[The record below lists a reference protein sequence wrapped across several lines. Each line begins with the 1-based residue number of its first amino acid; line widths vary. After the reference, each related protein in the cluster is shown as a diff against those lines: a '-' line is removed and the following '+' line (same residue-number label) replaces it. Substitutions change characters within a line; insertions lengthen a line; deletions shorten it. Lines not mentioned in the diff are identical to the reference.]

1 MRLRPPSTPMANP
14 FPAVRLSLAVFFR
27 LNS

>member
-1 MRLRPPSTPMANP
+1 MRPRSPNALMANP